1 MAHLANSK
9 LVRLK
14 DTELIVEEFSHPKNK
29 LPVLAVT
36 EPKRTNCT
44 YCLAA
49 DDPVECHI
57 MPACAATI
65 WQGGLRNGE
74 RTIFIYNT
82 PEAIDAYLGALVTA
96 KMENES

>member
-1 MAHLANSK
+1 MARPANNRFVT
-9 LVRLK
+9 LR
-14 DTELIVEEFSHPKNK
+14 DTDMVVQEFTHPYNGR
-29 LPVLAVT
+29 PVLAVT

-49 DDPVECHI
+49 DDSAECHT
-57 MPACAATI
+57 MPACAAS
-65 WQGGLRNGE
+65 WQGGPRNGE

-96 KMENES
+96 KMENEP